1 MCCRIYV
8 FYFCLH
14 WVLVAVGRLSLWP
27 GQGLLLVVNAPGH
40 GIETVAP
47 ASASGFLTSGPPGK
61 FRKLLL
67 SVQFSN
73 IKYLHNVVRPLFSCK
88 TLSSSPRETLHPK
101 NNPHTPAPS
110 PWASPWFRLLSASMN
125 LSVLEAPRKWHRT
138 VFVPLCPWA

>member
-61 FRKLLL
+61 FCKLLL

-73 IKYLHNVVRPLFSCK
+73 IKYLHNVVRPLVEHFVIALKGNFVPPKQSP
-88 TLSSSPRETLHPK
+88 SPRPLPQSITLIPL
-101 NNPHTPAPS
+101 A
-110 PWASPWFRLLSASMN
+110 ACLY
-125 LSVLEAPRKWHRT
+125 E
-138 VFVPLCPWA
+138 FVCSGSLT